1 MRGHGDELDS
11 NFNQLLKLRSEDDLR
26 VSQWLKRKT
35 DKYTLADIQNEIL
48 MTMSQNVLHTVTKL
62 VQSAHFFSIM
72 VDETTDGANEEQVV
86 LCCRWVD
93 SSMNAHEEFI
103 GLHDHFTD

>member
-48 MTMSQNVLHTVTKL
+48 KTMSQNVLCTVTKL
-62 VQSAHFFSIM
+62 VQSARFFSKM
-72 VDETTDGANEEQVV
+72 VGEMTDGANKQQVFFV
-86 LCCRWVD
+86 VG
-93 SSMNAHEEFI
+93 E
-103 GLHDHFTD
+103 

>member
-48 MTMSQNVLHTVTKL
+48 KTMSQNVLCTVTKL
-62 VQSAHFFSIM
+62 VQSACFFSKM
-72 VDETTDGANEEQVV
+72 VGETTNGANKQQVV
-86 LCCRWVD
+86 LCCR
-93 SSMNAHEEFI
+93 
-103 GLHDHFTD
+103 